1 MKTDVFE
8 SIQIAK
14 AKWNA
19 EADEWNQWHE
29 LGLDEKL
36 EYVAIE
42 MLDIIHKALIELG
55 EAE

>member
-14 AKWNA
+14 SKWNA

-42 MLDIIHKALIELG
+42 MLDIIHEALIELG